1 MASWTY
7 GVIAIVS
14 AVGVGAS
21 LGKSIW
27 VDEGASIYS
36 AHLSWHGLWEQSHV
50 IDRVFLP
57 YYALLHVWV
66 LANSSIE
73 WARVP
78 SLLVYALT
86 VFLIGRLGRRFGG
99 YWCGVIAAVLCA
111 SNPLMIQ
118 EALDAR
124 PYLLTALTATVSVL
138 FLVRW
143 IEGNETRWLWW
154 FSIAAIATLA
164 LQEFAVLAPLAA
176 LAGVIAFRPKV
187 VRERFWHLLW
197 PVGLL
202 LAVSAVFAALT
213 ADQRSQIGW
222 IHAFNS
228 SSFLV
233 SFYGPVGADSHTGRI
248 IYALVVVGILALVL
262 TTSFTSR
269 SRLRSVLSRQDLE
282 PLTLALFWAALP
294 TALLIAAS
302 FFVPIFANRY
312 VTDSAPGL
320 ALGLALLVT
329 YSLKLRPVEARSPSL
344 WVRAGA
350 GAAVVLLVLTVVVVS
365 RFEVEQV
372 KQGAHYLEGHVGRSS
387 VVAYPDPL
395 AATEFETYLSPPRVH
410 DATWPRVP
418 VQSFQYLDLRH
429 TSSEF
434 AAAPTNVWIAADS
447 SSDTAT
453 GRFVAMLKRHGYV
466 RVDYREFPGGF
477 PVYIE
482 HFRR

>member
-1 MASWTY
+1 MAGPHPSPRMASWTY

-36 AHLSWHGLWEQSHV
+36 AHLSWHALWEQSHV

-78 SLLVYALT
+78 SLLVYAFT

-143 IEGNETRWLWW
+143 IEGTETRWLWW

-164 LQEFAVLAPLAA
+164 LQEFAVFAPLAA
-176 LAGVIAFRPKV
+176 LAGVIAFRPKI
-187 VRERFWHLLW
+187 VRERFRYMVW

-262 TTSFTSR
+262 ITSFTSR
-269 SRLRSVLSRQDLE
+269 SRLRSALSRQDLE
-282 PLTLALFWAALP
+282 PLTLAFFWAALP

-302 FFVPIFANRY
+302 FLV
-312 VTDSAPGL
+312 L
-320 ALGLALLVT
+320 LGLV
-329 YSLKLRPVEARSPSL
+329 
-344 WVRAGA
+344 WVISGH
-350 GAAVVLLVLTVVVVS
+350 AANVD
-365 RFEVEQV
+365 
-372 KQGAHYLEGHVGRSS
+372 VGSS
-387 VVAYPDPL
+387 IV
-395 AATEFETYLSPPRVH
+395 SPPQQR
-410 DATWPRVP
+410 
-418 VQSFQYLDLRH
+418 
-429 TSSEF
+429 
-434 AAAPTNVWIAADS
+434 
-447 SSDTAT
+447 
-453 GRFVAMLKRHGYV
+453 
-466 RVDYREFPGGF
+466 
-477 PVYIE
+477 
-482 HFRR
+482 